1 MENIQTHEGEGV
13 NQAGSPEHINEM
25 LAKVDNPIQ
34 TSDAGEVKQ
43 DGMPTL
49 EGRPEWL
56 PEKFD
61 SPEALS
67 RAYSE
72 LERSFHQNNQEE
84 SVEGFEES
92 ANLEQEAIDI
102 QNTTAPQVHQLLDE
116 RGLDFAVF
124 QEEYNS
130 TGELSKDAYE
140 ALDEAGISGDM
151 VNSWIAGQEA
161 VANQTIDS
169 IYEIVGGK
177 EQYDQMIEW
186 ADDNLEPWEVESF
199 NTQIENLDPNSQFA
213 VTGLQARYQNS
224 IGAQSPHLVY
234 GESAQHTMP
243 KFESLNELTRA
254 MSDKR
259 YAEDP
264 HFRSEVA
271 KRLNNSAIL

>member
-1 MENIQTHEGEGV
+1 MEDIQTHQGEGV

-34 TSDAGEVKQ
+34 TSDAGEVQ
-43 DGMPTL
+43 QEGVPTL

-61 SPEALS
+61 SPEALA

-84 SVEGFEES
+84 SAESFEES
-92 ANLEQEAIDI
+92 ANLEQEAVDI
-102 QNTTAPQVHQLLDE
+102 QSTTAPQVHQMLDE
-116 RGLDFAVF
+116 RGLDFQAF
-124 QEEYNS
+124 QDEYNT
-130 TGELSKDAYE
+130 TGELSKDAYD
-140 ALDEAGISGDM
+140 ALEEAGISGDI
-151 VNSWIAGQEA
+151 VNTWIQGQEA
-161 VANQTIDS
+161 MADQNIDT
-169 IYEIVGGK
+169 IYEMAGGK
-177 EQYDQMIEW
+177 NQYDQMIEW
-186 ADDNLEPWEVESF
+186 ANDNLEPWEVDSY
-199 NTQIENLDPNSQFA
+199 NNQIENLDPNSQFA
-213 VTGLQARYQNS
+213 VSGLLARYQNS
-224 IGAQSPHLVY
+224 VGEQSPNLWH
-234 GESAQHTMP
+234 GEIAQHTMP